1 MKKNI
6 ILIAL
11 SITLVS
17 SCSSKT
23 DTIHLQEQLSS
34 TPINEN
40 RLKDDLNQHVFEK
53 IDIDSVTI
61 TSEKEKKVD
70 QNPIIDLKF
79 EGTYSFNQEVILKSD
94 SFFVEYSGTYSY
106 DDVFKTKYKKGDT
119 GLFVGYATY
128 IFKEN
133 KWQLAKNER
142 NEPIISIQRAVKKIS

>member
-6 ILIAL
+6 ILITL
-11 SITLVS
+11 SITLLN
-17 SCSSKT
+17 SCSSNT
-23 DTIHLQEQLSS
+23 DTTHSQEQLSN
-34 TPINEN
+34 TPISES

-53 IDIDSVTI
+53 IEIDSVTI

-70 QNPIIDLKF
+70 QNPIINLKF
-79 EGTYSFNQEVILKSD
+79 EGTYFFNQEVILPNN

-106 DDVFKTKYKKGDT
+106 DDVFKTKYKKGDR

-128 IFKEN
+128 IFKDN
-133 KWQLAKNER
+133 KWQLAKNEQ

>member
-6 ILIAL
+6 ILIVL
-11 SITLVS
+11 SVVFLN
-17 SCSSKT
+17 SCSSNT
-23 DTIHLQEQLSS
+23 DTTHSQEQLSS
-34 TPINEN
+34 TPISES
-40 RLKDDLNQHVFEK
+40 RLKDDLNQYVFEK
-53 IDIDSVTI
+53 IEIDSVTI

-70 QNPIIDLKF
+70 QNPIVNLKF
-79 EGTYSFNQEVILKSD
+79 EGTYFFNQEVILKND

-128 IFKEN
+128 IFKDN
-133 KWQLAKNER
+133 KWQLAKNEQ